1 VKNNLQ
7 SFLEQL
13 SSEQKNTK
21 QNIATALSE
30 VLVDIKKVS
39 ELAQSGQR
47 DQIEEIPN
55 ALAQM
60 AQTILEV
67 KDEINQWV
75 NQQSQ

>member
-1 VKNNLQ
+1 MKNNLQ